1 MIQSFDSMNKKL
13 VASGRRRV
21 AVAAAHDEDVLLSI
35 NEAATLGI
43 VDPILIGHRK
53 KIIEAGDRCEVQADK
68 YEIIEEPDDIEA
80 CNLAVRLIRQ
90 GRADAIMKGLVGTAY
105 VLKAILNR
113 ETGIRDGEL
122 LSHIGLFFIPKI
134 NHPVIVTDPGMCI
147 APDVTEKKHI
157 IENAVKVA
165 HLLGI
170 DEPQV
175 ACVCALE
182 KVNPAMQATVDA
194 EELVRMNREGKL
206 TGCRVGGPFALDNAL
221 FTDAARRKGI
231 ADPVAG
237 HADILLMPNIEAG
250 NVLYKALA
258 FVCDAPGAGLVL
270 GASAPVILTS
280 RSDLKEAKLN
290 SISLALYLAAE
301 QERRKVKW

>member
-105 VLKAILNR
+105 AQSDPESRNGNKRWRALHMVSFYS
-113 ETGIRDGEL
+113 EDQS
-122 LSHIGLFFIPKI
+122 SH
-134 NHPVIVTDPGMCI
+134 DRYRCRMCI
-147 APDVTEKKHI
+147 APDV
-157 IENAVKVA
+157 
-165 HLLGI
+165 
-170 DEPQV
+170 
-175 ACVCALE
+175 
-182 KVNPAMQATVDA
+182 
-194 EELVRMNREGKL
+194 
-206 TGCRVGGPFALDNAL
+206 
-221 FTDAARRKGI
+221 AAKT
-231 ADPVAG
+231 
-237 HADILLMPNIEAG
+237 HH
-250 NVLYKALA
+250 
-258 FVCDAPGAGLVL
+258 
-270 GASAPVILTS
+270 
-280 RSDLKEAKLN
+280 
-290 SISLALYLAAE
+290 
-301 QERRKVKW
+301 